1 MKRPITIA
9 LCLALLAAC
18 DDTRELNRANLTQA
32 LNDYLDR
39 RGDLCLAKGDWPVDV
54 TEQERRTG
62 SRNALQMPVFERLG
76 LVSAS
81 DATVQRL
88 GDDAAAAP
96 VKVRRYVLTAEGRK
110 YYLARPER
118 KNPSGNRFADARHD
132 FCAAHLSLDK
142 VVGWEQASRPGAA
155 GEAVV
160 TYTYRVNPAP
170 WTADPGVRA
179 VFPMVD
185 AVIRGAGTMQLKQAM
200 VLGAGGWEA
209 KDL

>member
-76 LVSAS
+76 LVRAS

-118 KNPSGNRFADARHD
+118 KNPSGNRFADGRHD

-200 VLGAGGWEA
+200 VLGDGGWEA